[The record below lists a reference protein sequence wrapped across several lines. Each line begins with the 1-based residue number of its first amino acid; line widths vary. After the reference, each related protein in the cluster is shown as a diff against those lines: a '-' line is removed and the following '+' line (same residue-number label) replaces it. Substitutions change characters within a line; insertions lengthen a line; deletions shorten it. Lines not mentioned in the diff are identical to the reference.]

1 MKTRIFRIHLIK
13 TLNHYNELLAQK
25 FGPVARNE
33 AIKEL
38 IRIEAKQIQ
47 QQIARRE
54 RTNAWQI
61 PIKVE
66 FADNGTYSVLPENEN
81 QILIID

>member
-1 MKTRIFRIHLIK
+1 MKTRVYRIHLAK
-13 TLNHYNELLAQK
+13 ALNHYNELLAQK
-25 FGPVARNE
+25 FGAIAKSE

-38 IRIEAKQIQ
+38 IRLESKQIQ
-47 QQIARRE
+47 TRIARAE

-61 PIKVE
+61 PIVVE
-66 FADNGTYSVLPENEN
+66 FFDNGTYTVKPENEN